1 MGKLDFRHKFGA
13 GNGLAAERFG
23 EPLAPVVQRYGL
35 IYTRLSAQAEKMR
48 SMPLKGNFL
57 KISI

>member
-23 EPLAPVVQRYGL
+23 EPLAPAVQRYEL
-35 IYTRLSAQAEKMR
+35 I
-48 SMPLKGNFL
+48 
-57 KISI
+57 